1 MINFFLQYPAL
12 SFVFAFRLV
21 SGCAHVF
28 LAAAAVS
35 KANKSAEPASLPVA
49 LLDVLF
55 ERNNQFLCRFSLC
68 CSFFCRGTCTL
79 GTGFL
84 IRGPALSFF
93 CRMLSGFFMSTGV
106 PAQYCT

>member
-1 MINFFLQYPAL
+1 MINFFLPYPAL
-12 SFVFAFRLV
+12 SFGFAFRLV

-28 LAAAAVS
+28 LAAAVS

-49 LLDVLF
+49 LLGVLF

-93 CRMLSGFFMSTGV
+93 CRMLSAFFMSTGV